1 MTGRLSTFNPFC
13 LHRHQFWWSSF
24 PDPRPHAAE
33 NHRRGEGFPRQ
44 ADGGR
49 LILQLDWSE
58 AAQRRTVVPKGTTYF
73 VYFFFILF
81 LHSSQLILSWGKYF
95 YLHVS
100 LCTSCVLIL
109 HTSVRS
115 VVTYTTQWCSVPVCK
130 DDPFW
135 TVDTLT
141 VNETARVANQSVCSL
156 EQLLKLSSY
165 HNTTVVFRLR
175 RPPTDHPCYYSWIND
190 TLGAVQRSGIPQ
202 NLVGVVVI
210 TSGESTVRASSPSNV
225 CVCCAVFRW
234 CGLQMNTETRWS
246 SWLLIWSRPRW
257 RKGVLSICS
266 SWASAV
272 CCYDTTK
279 SSHRKSGQTHTHTH
293 TCLIL
298 LEFFFF
304 FKSVDGWC
312 SNCFSEFVES
322 HINLTLYTVNEPW
335 LYSVLWCSGVS
346 SVSSEA
352 PHILKKVPYPIW
364 LMVRI
369 HQSFFLKHRNNENC
383 VKEKNESKN
392 TDCIKEINWFQ
403 LRISHNK
410 NIKNLDL
417 PCVN

>member
-1 MTGRLSTFNPFC
+1 M
-13 LHRHQFWWSSF
+13 
-24 PDPRPHAAE
+24 
-33 NHRRGEGFPRQ
+33 
-44 ADGGR
+44 
-49 LILQLDWSE
+49 
-58 AAQRRTVVPKGTTYF
+58 
-73 VYFFFILF
+73 
-81 LHSSQLILSWGKYF
+81 
-95 YLHVS
+95 
-100 LCTSCVLIL
+100 
-109 HTSVRS
+109 
-115 VVTYTTQWCSVPVCK
+115 CK

-190 TLGAVQRSGIPQ
+190 TLGAIQRSGIPQ

-225 CVCCAVFRW
+225 CVFCCVQVMWTPDEHRDQVKQLAPDLIQTSVEKRSPQH
-234 CGLQMNTETRWS
+234 LQQLGIS
-246 SWLLIWSRPRW
+246 SLLLRYNQVITQEIRS
-257 RKGVLSICS
+257 
-266 SWASAV
+266 
-272 CCYDTTK
+272 D
-279 SSHRKSGQTHTHTH
+279 THTHTH
-293 TCLIL
+293 LFDFVRI
-298 LEFFFF
+298 FFF

-322 HINLTLYTVNEPW
+322 QINLTLYTVNEPW

-369 HQSFFLKHRNNENC
+369 HQSFFKAQ
-383 VKEKNESKN
+383 K
-392 TDCIKEINWFQ
+392 
-403 LRISHNK
+403 
-410 NIKNLDL
+410 
-417 PCVN
+417 